1 MIVLK
6 IALDWTPNINHI
18 GIFIAKELGFYSEV
32 GIDVRIISP
41 LEDNYTITPG
51 KKLELG
57 IADFAIAPFETVISL
72 NNKQNIVDAIAVYAI
87 LQEDISSVVTLA
99 SSQIDNP
106 QQLDGKIYASYKAR
120 YEDHIVR
127 EMIKNDG
134 GSGNLNIIYPEKLGI
149 WNTLLTKQADATWI
163 FNNWEAVEAETK
175 GIALNKFS
183 LKAYNIP
190 YCYSP
195 IILATKHQIDNNK
208 AAYTNFIQATKKGYL
223 YAKENKAVAIDILE
237 KQLTPYDKANINLSK
252 ALDATILHIGDDVTC
267 GLMQPERVNAFLE
280 WLVKH
285 ELEHSSILGQ
295 TLFTNELVAKEY
307 S

>member
-1 MIVLK
+1 MTGLK

-18 GIFIAKELGFYSEV
+18 GIFIAKELGFYSEA
-32 GIDVRIISP
+32 GIDTTIISP
-41 LEDNYTITPG
+41 IEDNYTITPG

-72 NNKQNIVDAIAVYAI
+72 NNKQNVVDAIAVYAI

-99 SSQIDNP
+99 TSEINSP
-106 QQLDGKIYASYKAR
+106 QQLDGKVYASYKAR

-134 GSGNLNIIYPEKLGI
+134 GSGNLNIVYPDKLGI

-163 FNNWEAVEAETK
+163 FNNWEGVEADTK

-183 LKAYNIP
+183 LKAYSIP

-195 IILATKHQIDNNK
+195 VILAKKHQIDGNK
-208 AAYTNFIQATKKGYL
+208 VACTNFVQATKKGYL
-223 YAKENKAVAIDILE
+223 YAKEHKAAAIAILE
-237 KQLTPYDKANINLSK
+237 KYLTPYDKEHINLAK
-252 ALDATILHIGDDVTC
+252 ALDATAPYIGDDITC
-267 GLMQPERVNAFLE
+267 GFMQQERVTIFLQ

-285 ELEHSSILGQ
+285 ELENARILDQ
-295 TLFTNELVAKEY
+295 NLFTNALLA
-307 S
+307 